1 MFGFQYIKSSPS
13 HYLMQFRDGRIV
25 REGSGLSFFY
35 FAPRSTLVRVPLSV
49 VDLPFMFEETTR
61 DFQAVTLQ
69 GGLGYR
75 IAQPAELAGRLD
87 FSLSAQGD
95 YASDDPERLPSR
107 VLNAVKA
114 QFRALLQGLDLAAV
128 LQEGETLARA
138 AQEALSASSTL
149 RTLGIEVVG
158 LGLLAIK
165 PTPDTARALEAPAR
179 ERILQRADDA
189 TYLRRQA
196 AIEQEQRVRESE
208 LRSELVVEQKQREV
222 RETQAESE
230 RVLLER
236 RQQLQQQELAGKV
249 ALEKQNA
256 ELVRQRA
263 ENTKCEAEAKAYA
276 TDRLV
281 AALGTL
287 DARSLQALT
296 LGDAS
301 PETLLA
307 LGFQQ
312 LAENAAKIGEF
323 NFSPDLLRQLAH
335 ARG

>member
-1 MFGFQYIKSSPS
+1 MSQNSGFQSILFQHCPCGI
-13 HYLMQFRDGRIV
+13 LVTDQ
-25 REGSGLSFFY
+25 EGSILQLNEAMASMLDGQAEQFLGKT
-35 FAPRSTLVRVPLSV
+35 PQTLRPTVYQSLFKGSGVIHLAGPGIERERWLVCNEIDEPSG
-49 VDLPFMFEETTR
+49 TTR
-61 DFQAVTLQ
+61 FYQDVTQ
-69 GGLGYR
+69 
-75 IAQPAELAGRLD
+75 Q
-87 FSLSAQGD
+87 
-95 YASDDPERLPSR
+95 
-107 VLNAVKA
+107 V
-114 QFRALLQGLDLAAV
+114 
-128 LQEGETLARA
+128 
-138 AQEALSASSTL
+138 
-149 RTLGIEVVG
+149 
-158 LGLLAIK
+158 
-165 PTPDTARALEAPAR
+165 
-179 ERILQRADDA
+179 
-189 TYLRRQA
+189 
-196 AIEQEQRVRESE
+196 
-208 LRSELVVEQKQREV
+208 
-222 RETQAESE
+222 
-230 RVLLER
+230 
-236 RQQLQQQELAGKV
+236 QLQQQELAGKV

-335 ARG
+335 ARE

>member
-1 MFGFQYIKSSPS
+1 M
-13 HYLMQFRDGRIV
+13 
-25 REGSGLSFFY
+25 
-35 FAPRSTLVRVPLSV
+35 
-49 VDLPFMFEETTR
+49 
-61 DFQAVTLQ
+61 
-69 GGLGYR
+69 
-75 IAQPAELAGRLD
+75 
-87 FSLSAQGD
+87 
-95 YASDDPERLPSR
+95 
-107 VLNAVKA
+107 LNAVKA
-114 QFRALLQGLDLAAV
+114 QFRALLQGMDLAAV

-138 AQEALSASSTL
+138 AHEALSASSTL
-149 RTLGIEVVG
+149 RALGIEVVG

-179 ERILQRADDA
+179 ERILQLADDA

-196 AIEQEQRVRESE
+196 AIEQEQRIRESE

-222 RETQAESE
+222 RETKAESE

-335 ARG
+335 ARE